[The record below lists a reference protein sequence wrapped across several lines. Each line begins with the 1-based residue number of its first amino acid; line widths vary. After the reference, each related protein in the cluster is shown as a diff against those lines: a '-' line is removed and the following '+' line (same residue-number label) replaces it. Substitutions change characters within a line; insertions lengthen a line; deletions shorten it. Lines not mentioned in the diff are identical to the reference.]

1 MSEYVQVFVTIDDES
16 KATEIAEKIVEKRLA
31 ACVQIMGPVT
41 SVYRWEG
48 KVNKDKEWLLIFKS
62 SGKLYDELE
71 EEIKKLHTYDIPEI
85 LALPVVE
92 GNKDYLNWLDTE
104 LK

>member
-1 MSEYVQVFVTIDDES
+1 MSEYMQVFVTIDDEL
-16 KATEIAEKIVEKRLA
+16 KAVEIAEKIVEKRLA
-31 ACVQIMGPVT
+31 ACVQITGPVT

-48 KVNKDKEWLLIFKS
+48 KLNKDKEWLLIFKS

-71 EEIKKLHTYDIPEI
+71 GEIKRLHTYDVPEI
-85 LALPVVE
+85 LALPVE
-92 GNKDYLNWLDTE
+92 KGNKDYFNWLNRE

>member
-1 MSEYVQVFVTIDDES
+1 MPEHIQVFVTIDDES
-16 KATEIAEKIVEKRLA
+16 KAVEIAEDIINKKLA
-31 ACVQIMGPVT
+31 ACVQITGPAT

-48 KVNKDKEWLLIFKS
+48 KVNKDKEWLLIFKT

-71 EEIKKLHTYDIPEI
+71 EEIKRQHTYEIPEI
-85 LALPVVE
+85 LALPVIK
-92 GNKDYLNWLDTE
+92 GNMDYLNWLNME